1 MGRGFTAWSALG
13 AWVLVAIAAP
23 LVASSSPLLAWGDGG
38 VSSPWLLSLLDPI
51 AYPSPL
57 DRALNAALLAAPV
70 ALLGRGRGWGRGAG
84 AWLAAAAC
92 VFALA
97 SAGLWPRAA
106 PGPGNP
112 ATTHALATPIAFGPR
127 DAALVRARLGPSL
140 THPLGTDTAG
150 RDVAARLVFGARVS
164 LAVGLVATLLATLVG
179 AALGAAAGYAGGVVD
194 LVVSRVVE
202 AVMVVPS
209 LFLVLTVA
217 TFVESRSVLTVI
229 ALLVLVQWTTP
240 ARLARAELLRL
251 RSSELAL
258 AARVSGYRGARLVFG
273 QLLPNALGPLV
284 VSATFGVAGTILAES
299 TLGFLGLGDPELPS
313 WGQLLALGRHT
324 STPTLVVAPGLAILG
339 VVLTVNRVG
348 EAVRARLLDRDGVAS
363 RREEGPAS

>member
-1 MGRGFTAWSALG
+1 MSARRGPRASSVLA
-13 AWVLVAIAAP
+13 AWVALAIAAP
-23 LVASSSPLLAWGDGG
+23 LVASSAPLVTWGEGG
-38 VSSPWLLSLLDPI
+38 PSSPWLLSLLDPL
-51 AYPSPL
+51 AFPSPL
-57 DRALNAALLAAPV
+57 DRALNAALLASPL
-70 ALLGRGRGWGRGAG
+70 ALVGRRRWSSARRAIH
-84 AWLAAAAC
+84 ALVAAAL

-97 SAGLWPRAA
+97 SAGAWPRPDTSEVVAVRGSVS
-106 PGPGNP
+106 P
-112 ATTHALATPIAFGPR
+112 PIAFGPR
-127 DAALVRARLGPSL
+127 DAALARARLEPSL
-140 THPLGTDTAG
+140 AHPLGTDTAG

-164 LAVGLVATLLATLVG
+164 LSVGLVATLLATLLG

-217 TFVESRSVLTVI
+217 TFVDARSVLTVI

-339 VVLTVNRVG
+339 VVLTVNRLG
-348 EAVRARLLDRDGVAS
+348 DAVRARLVDRDGA
-363 RREEGPAS
+363 RAPEGSTP